1 MSRAWLWLGLLVA
14 FAGSAK
20 ELVLVD
26 AELAPQLNTEPGAEV
41 RAISR
46 LDQLPGALAGGQW
59 DRVSLVSHGRPGA
72 LLLGGQALDQA
83 FLAKHPGFL
92 DLWQNQLTANAQ
104 LELWGCDLAKG
115 QGHTLVD
122 SLSAALGRPVLAST
136 DATGPASLGGNL
148 RLEYGQGRVP
158 DSAPLALLHQLL
170 LSSSDS
176 QDFESFAAS
185 ASSPNYP
192 GNSGNF
198 GAFTIS
204 SNAASTPGLWVLA
217 SSNTNSGTQELY
229 VTGYNGDI
237 TTVTVKSTDGSEF
250 KLNSLYIDVGLGGL
264 AQRLTITAYRN
275 GSLQGSTNVD
285 YSSTQFGTSS
295 FSGISAF
302 DNIDEIR
309 ITSNDGQPVD
319 ISIDNINISSLF
331 DGDGNLTTGGGSEPS
346 SIATNAGST
355 AALDFTLSDGG
366 TSDGLAL
373 AVSQVKVHVS
383 GTSTATERGNVA
395 WTLTGTDISG
405 AVTGS
410 YSAGVV
416 TFSGLSIS
424 VADGDSETYA
434 INANLGHSGITDGH
448 TFILSLDGDTDLT
461 VGGSGTQMGSTNAVD
476 NGAGFA
482 ASVVATKL
490 TFTTQPAGSV
500 SGSALSTQPVV
511 QAQDAFDNL
520 DTGYSANVA
529 LSEASPGSLT
539 GTTTVAASGGVATF
553 SNLVYTATVDQE
565 AFTLT
570 AASGVLTDGTAN
582 SVTSDVVATKLLFS
596 TQPAPTSITSGSA
609 TSFSTVPVVQAV
621 DGNNTLDTGYTT
633 NIVLA
638 VTNTSGGLPA
648 GTVNSLTVTS
658 GDQDGSGT
666 TVTLTPSSGQATF
679 NGLQLLYSNSGP
691 TNSLALR
698 ASSTG
703 LTAASSTSLVSSAG
717 PSVTAGN
724 IDISGAGGTGGAF
737 KIGNTLTATWD
748 NSSGGDNNA
757 GITGVTVDFSQFG
770 GGAAVTASN
779 NSGIWA
785 ATYTLVAGAID
796 ATGRNIS
803 LSATNANGT
812 TTIADDANAT
822 VDTQAPTVTA
832 ARVSLSGAN
841 GTAGVFK
848 AGDTVTAT
856 WNNTGT
862 GDNNG
867 DIASVKVDFSA
878 FGGGSAVTASPS
890 SGTWTATYTLP
901 PGSIEASNLNVVVT
915 AVDDAGN
922 TTTTSGTTNATVD
935 NHAPAAPSTP
945 VLDSAS
951 DSGTLGD
958 FLTNDNTPTLTGT
971 GEVGASVQILDGAS
985 PVGSATVG
993 GSGNWSVTT
1002 NVLSDGAHSLT
1013 AKLQDGAG
1021 NESAAS
1027 GTLSLTIDA
1036 TAPAGYGLVVDQN
1049 PVNGANQ
1056 GATSVTL
1063 SGAEVGTRYQLTITS
1078 SGGGSPVVK
1087 SDSISA
1093 ANQQLTGLDVSSL
1106 PDGTLSYSLVLSDD
1120 AANSG
1125 IGATATVLKDSAAPT
1140 GYSASFGASFVNI
1153 ANQAI
1158 QSVTISGGENGADYQ
1173 LTISNGAGNV
1183 SRSGTLTG
1191 TGLTLNSLDFSAL
1204 ADGTLSLSL
1213 VLTDAAGNAGVAAT
1227 GSITKDTV
1235 APTLQS
1241 STPADSATDVALGV
1255 SPSLT
1260 FSEDM
1265 APGTNGSNHITLTA
1279 SNSTVVFDGAANGAA
1294 VSISGAAVSF
1304 TPSQELVPALV
1315 HTLSV
1320 GADALTDL
1328 AGNPYG
1334 GGSLSFTAQ
1343 DTTPVANNDSFA
1355 LTEDTPAQLAVL
1367 ANDAV
1372 VRGSFNNAS
1381 LVVVTQ
1387 PQHGTLALNTGTG
1400 ILTYT
1405 PDADYNGADSFTYQV
1420 QDSYGTLSNT
1430 ATASLTLAAVNDPPR
1445 AADDVASLQAG
1456 AEITVDVLANDQEVD
1471 SGDSINAATLVIV
1484 ANPQHGSATVQG
1496 GQIRYQADNDFT
1508 GVVTLRYQV
1517 GDTSQGALS
1526 NEAQLTFTILVPD
1539 APIAND
1545 DSETL
1550 DEDTALAID
1559 VMTND
1564 IGVGLDAAS
1573 LVVVQAP
1580 AHGSAVVD
1588 AGLIRY
1594 VPASDYNGADSFSYR
1609 VEDALGQTSNVGTV
1623 VLTINPINDAPLAV
1637 ADTAVLE
1644 SRNAMDINVKGN
1656 DSDIDNTLAQLSIV
1670 LVTQPVQ
1677 GSASVINDLVR
1688 YTPNSYIRG
1697 DDSFSYR
1704 LIDPDGALSAPVEVT
1719 ITFAVP
1725 NEPPLAVGDSVSTPQ
1740 GQAVT
1745 IALLAN
1751 DTDSDGSLDPA
1762 GLTLVTPPS
1771 HGVVD
1776 LQTSGDAVYTP
1787 AAGFH
1792 GDDSFSYQVADNQG
1806 ALSNTAQ
1813 VLIQVL
1819 RVNQV
1824 PVAQDDS
1831 QSVVAGVASNIDVLA
1846 NDSDSDGS
1854 VVSAQL
1860 QQMPAHG
1867 SAVVQGDG
1875 SITYTALV
1883 DYQGS
1888 DSFTYVAVDDE
1899 GGLST
1904 PATVNLTVTP
1914 ANAAPL
1920 ISGTPASSVQQ
1931 GASYRFAPTASDADG
1946 DSLTFSI
1953 QNKPAWASFDVATGV
1968 LAGTPGNA
1976 NVGTSSNIVISVS
1989 DGSAV
1994 SSLPAFSITVINV
2007 NDAPT
2012 AQADSYSLLEG
2023 SLLTIS
2029 AFEGVLAN
2037 DSDPDGDTLSAQ
2049 LLSGPAHATA
2059 FNLNSDGSF
2068 SYQHDGSEGGS
2079 DSFSYQV
2086 SDGEGSVASA
2096 SVSLT
2101 INPVNDAPRF
2111 TSIAPTSAIAGATFS
2126 YRVVVED
2133 PDSAV
2138 TLTLVTAPAWLTL
2151 EDNVLAGSVPA
2162 DASGQVTVEL
2172 LASDGAKTATQRFVL
2187 TIAEPQQSLVGL
2199 TGTWQGLPA
2208 KIGRPLALVL
2218 SAQHQGGP
2226 ALSGATLEVQL
2237 SGAAMSS
2244 ISGCTLTGA
2253 VQRCPLALASGA
2265 QQQWTLPVSSQNQG
2279 DQTVIA
2285 RVLDA
2290 DGNPLSELTTDV
2302 TLAADALS
2310 QGDRAAVIAKA
2321 TALALI
2327 HDQGRP
2333 LLVAG
2338 TSDGE
2343 GVTFYSFSGQT
2354 LVAEASLANLGH
2366 TRAMAVLD
2374 WNQDGLEDLVV
2385 INSSGDASAIYLNQG
2400 DLRFSALQTLPYGR
2414 KVKVADV
2421 DGDTYPDLL
2430 VGGQGLYLFRG
2441 NDGGAMAGLEV
2452 AKAPFIVKEFALWP
2466 DGRVLVTDGSQLS
2479 LMALDTVADQSGG
2492 SVASTPMAAALADD
2506 PATGQI
2512 RTLRVADLD
2521 GNGEA
2526 EAVAS
2531 YGLDAN
2537 GEGGGVAVLS
2547 DAGDGTMEPLTHVGD
2562 AAVNDLLVADF
2573 DGDGDLDLLAQHDNG
2588 SWQLMTNLGSAS
2600 SFIANNQTLFHPDSL
2615 GLVGD
2620 FNGDGMA
2627 DILLT
2632 DISDGSWTIYD
2643 GLASL
2648 LLGPRADLAL
2658 TSELTA
2664 TSTEYQTRYQ
2674 LRVQNNGPASVDQ
2687 AVLTVQVPASVTV
2700 AQWPAGCV
2708 QSQVGWQ
2715 CSLGTLASG
2724 AEVQLT
2730 LLAQGNA
2737 SLAKA
2742 QLGARVDGT
2751 AGDPDFSNN
2760 STSDTL
2766 GQPWGL
2772 RYGVKGHGGALAWP
2786 WLLLLA
2792 LAWYR
2797 RRPTAA

>member
-59 DRVSLVSHGRPGA
+59 DRVSLVSHGRPGV
-72 LLLGGQALDQA
+72 LLLGGQSLDQA

-92 DLWQNQLTANAQ
+92 DLWQNQLTAGAQ
-104 LELWGCDLAKG
+104 LELWGCGVAQG
-115 QGHTLVD
+115 QGHALVD
-122 SLSAALGRPVLAST
+122 SLSAALGRPVLASI

-185 ASSPNYP
+185 SSSPNYP

-204 SNAASTPGLWVLA
+204 SNAASTPGLWVLD
-217 SSNTNSGTQELY
+217 SSLTNSGTKELY
-229 VTGYNGDI
+229 VTGYNGDV

-250 KLNSLYIDVGLGGL
+250 KLNSLYFDVGIGGL

-275 GSLQGSTNVD
+275 GASQGSTNVD
-285 YSSTQFGTSS
+285 YTSTQFGTTS

-319 ISIDNINISSLF
+319 VSIDNINVSSLF
-331 DGDGNLTTGGGSEPS
+331 DSDGNLTTGGGSEPS
-346 SIATNAGST
+346 SIATNAGTT

-366 TSDGLAL
+366 GSDGLAMT
-373 AVSQVKVHVS
+373 VSQVKVHVS

-395 WTLTGTDISG
+395 WTLTGPDISSP
-405 AVTGS
+405 VTGS

-416 TFSGLSIS
+416 TFSGLTIS
-424 VADGDSETYA
+424 VADGGGETYA
-434 INANLGHSGITDGH
+434 VNANLGHSGITDGH

-461 VGGSGTQMGSTNAVD
+461 VGGSGTQMGSTTAVS

-490 TFTTQPAGSV
+490 AFTTQPAGSV
-500 SGSALSTQPVV
+500 SGGALSTQPVV
-511 QAQDAFDNL
+511 AAQDGFDNT
-520 DTGYSANVA
+520 DTDFTGNVS
-529 LSEASPGSLT
+529 LSEASPGTLS

-553 SNLVYTATVDQE
+553 SNLVYTATADQE

-596 TQPAPTSITSGSA
+596 TQPAPTSIISGST

-621 DGNNTLDTGYTT
+621 DASNTRDTGYSTDVT
-633 NIVLA
+633 LS
-638 VTNTSGGLPA
+638 VTNTSGGVPA
-648 GTVNSLTVTS
+648 GTVDSLTGT
-658 GDQDGSGT
+658 GDTDGNSI
-666 TVTLTPSSGQATF
+666 TVSLTPSTGSATF
-679 NGLQLLYSNSGP
+679 TGLALEY
-691 TNSLALR
+691 TNAGASDTLVLR
-698 ASSTG
+698 ASSG
-703 LTAASSTSLVSSAG
+703 SLASTSSNTITSFSGPTVS
-717 PSVTAGN
+717 AGN
-724 IDISGAGGTGGAF
+724 ISVSGASGSGGAY
-737 KIGNTLTATWD
+737 KIGDTVTARWNNT
-748 NSSGGDNNA
+748 SGGDNNS
-757 GITGVTVDFSQFG
+757 GVTSVTVDFSQFG

-779 NSGIWA
+779 NSGNWT
-785 ATYTLVAGAID
+785 ATYTIVAGSID
-796 ATGRNIS
+796 ATNRNVSVSATSGTGTSTTSGTNNVSVDNQAPIVTDANIS
-803 LSATNANGT
+803 
-812 TTIADDANAT
+812 I
-822 VDTQAPTVTA
+822 
-832 ARVSLSGAN
+832 SGAS
-841 GTAGVFK
+841 GPGPTFIV
-848 AGDTVTAT
+848 GDTVTAT
-856 WNNTGT
+856 WNSTADSNT
-862 GDNNG
+862 
-867 DIASVKVDFSA
+867 DITTVQVDFSA
-878 FGGGSAVTASPS
+878 FGGGSAVVASNS
-890 SGTWTATYTLP
+890 GGTWTATYTITA
-901 PGSIEASNLNVVVT
+901 GTIEASNRNVSVT
-915 AVDDAGN
+915 ATDDAGN
-922 TTTTSGTTNATVD
+922 STTASDSTNAAVD
-935 NHAPAAPSTP
+935 NLPPAAPSTP
-945 VLDSAS
+945 VLATAS
-951 DSGTLGD
+951 DSGTQGD
-958 FLTNDNTPTLTGT
+958 GLTNDNTPTLTGT
-971 GEVGASVQILDGAS
+971 GESG
-985 PVGSATVG
+985 ATVTIREG
-993 GSGNWSVTT
+993 ATDLGTATATGGNWSITT
-1002 NVLSDGAHSLT
+1002 STLSDGSHNLT
-1013 AKLQDGAG
+1013 AVQSDAAG
-1021 NESAAS
+1021 NVSSPSAA
-1027 GTLSLTIDA
+1027 LSLTIDA
-1036 TAPAGYGLVVDQN
+1036 TAPSGYSVTVGQSVVN
-1049 PVNGANQ
+1049 ASNQ
-1056 GATSVTL
+1056 TATSLTL
-1063 SGAEVGTRYQLTITS
+1063 AGAEVGAAYQLSISS
-1078 SGGGSPVVK
+1078 SGGGTAVTASGT
-1087 SDSISA
+1087 ISSA
-1093 ANQQLTGLDVSSL
+1093 SEQISGLDVSSL
-1106 PDGTLSYSLVLSDD
+1106 PDGTLSYSLVLLDD

-1125 IGATATVLKDSAAPT
+1125 AAATDTVLKDSAAPA

-1153 ANQAI
+1153 ANQAA

-1173 LTISNGAGNV
+1173 LNIASSGGGTPVTA
-1183 SRSGTLTG
+1183 SGTLSG
-1191 TGLTLNSLDFSAL
+1191 TSLTLNSLNFSGL

-1213 VLTDAAGNAGVAAT
+1213 VLTDPAGNAGAPAT

-1241 STPADSATDVALGV
+1241 SAPADNATDVALGV

-1265 APGTNGSNHITLTA
+1265 VPGASGSNHITLTA

-1294 VSISGAAVSF
+1294 VSISGAEVSF
-1304 TPSQELVPALV
+1304 TPSQELVPTLV

-1381 LVVVTQ
+1381 LVVVTA
-1387 PQHGTLALNTGTG
+1387 PQHGNLSLNTGTG
-1400 ILTYT
+1400 ILTYS
-1405 PDADYNGADSFTYQV
+1405 PEADYNGADSFTYQV

-1430 ATASLTLAAVNDPPR
+1430 ATATLTLAAVNDPPR

-1456 AEITVDVLANDQEVD
+1456 AEITVDVLANDAEVD

-1484 ANPQHGSATVQG
+1484 ASPQHGSATVQG

-1545 DSETL
+1545 DSAAL

-1594 VPASDYNGADSFSYR
+1594 VPASDYNGVDSFSYR

-1688 YTPNSYIRG
+1688 YTPNSDIRG

-1704 LIDPDGALSAPVEVT
+1704 LRDPEGALSAPVEVT

-1725 NEPPLAVGDSVSTPQ
+1725 NEPPLAVKDSVSTPQ

-1751 DTDSDGSLDPA
+1751 DTDSDGSLDTTS
-1762 GLTLVTPPS
+1762 LTLVTPPS
-1771 HGVVD
+1771 HGMVD

-1792 GDDSFSYQVADNQG
+1792 GDDTFSYQVADNQG

-1813 VLIQVL
+1813 VLIQVV

-1875 SITYTALV
+1875 SITYTALA

-1989 DGSAV
+1989 DGTAV

-2012 AQADSYSLLEG
+2012 AQADSYGLLEG

-2068 SYQHDGSEGGS
+2068 SYQHDGSEGSS

-2086 SDGEGSVASA
+2086 SDGQGGVASA

-2226 ALSGATLEVQL
+2226 ALNGATLEVQL
-2237 SGAAMSS
+2237 SGAAMNS
-2244 ISGCTLTGA
+2244 ISGCTLSGA
-2253 VQRCPLALASGA
+2253 VQRCPLALAVGA
-2265 QQQWTLPVSSQNQG
+2265 QQQWTLPISSQNQG
-2279 DQTVIA
+2279 DQTVLA

-2327 HDQGRP
+2327 HDQGQM

-2338 TSDGE
+2338 TSEGE
-2343 GVTFYSFSGQT
+2343 GVTFYRFSGET
-2354 LVAEASLANLGH
+2354 LVAEASLDNLGH
-2366 TRAMAVLD
+2366 TRALAVLD

-2400 DLRFSALQTLPYGR
+2400 GLRFSALQSLPYGR
-2414 KVKVADV
+2414 KVKVSDV

-2441 NDGGAMAGLEV
+2441 NDGGTQAGLEV
-2452 AKAPFIVKEFALWP
+2452 AKTPFIVKEFALWP
-2466 DGRVLVTDGSQLS
+2466 DGRVLVTDGSELS
-2479 LMALDTVADQSGG
+2479 LMALDTVADQTGG
-2492 SVASTPMAAALADD
+2492 SVTSAPMMAALADD

-2547 DAGDGTMEPLTHVGD
+2547 DAGDGTMDTLTHVGD
-2562 AAVNDLLVADF
+2562 AAVDDLLVADF

-2632 DISDGSWTIYD
+2632 DIGDGSWTIYD

-2664 TSTEYQTRYQ
+2664 TSTQYQTRYQ

-2700 AQWPAGCV
+2700 AQWPAGCTE
-2708 QSQVGWQ
+2708 SQVGWQ

-2797 RRPTAA
+2797 RRPRMA

>member
-59 DRVSLVSHGRPGA
+59 DRVSLVSHGQPGA
-72 LLLGGQALDQA
+72 LLLGGQSLDQA

-92 DLWQNQLTANAQ
+92 DLWQNQLTAGAQ
-104 LELWGCDLAKG
+104 LELWGCGVAQG
-115 QGHTLVD
+115 QGHALVD

-185 ASSPNYP
+185 SSSPNYP

-204 SNAASTPGLWVLA
+204 SDAASTPGLWVLD
-217 SSNTNSGTQELY
+217 SSLTNSGTKELY
-229 VTGYNGDI
+229 VTGYNGDV

-250 KLNSLYIDVGLGGL
+250 KLNSLYFDVGIGGL

-275 GSLQGSTNVD
+275 GASQGSTNVD
-285 YSSTQFGTSS
+285 YTSTQFGTTS

-319 ISIDNINISSLF
+319 VSIDNINVSSLF
-331 DGDGNLTTGGGSEPS
+331 DSDGNLTTGGGSEPS
-346 SIATNAGST
+346 SIATNAGTT

-366 TSDGLAL
+366 GSDGLAMT
-373 AVSQVKVHVS
+373 VSQVKVHVS
-383 GTSTATERGNVA
+383 GTSTTTERGNVA
-395 WTLTGTDISG
+395 WTLTGPDISSP
-405 AVTGS
+405 VTGS

-416 TFSGLSIS
+416 TFSGLTIS
-424 VADGDSETYA
+424 VADGGGETYA
-434 INANLGHSGITDGH
+434 VNANLGHSGITDGH

-461 VGGSGTQMGSTNAVD
+461 VGGSGTQMGSTTAVS

-482 ASVVATKL
+482 AGVVATKL
-490 TFTTQPAGSV
+490 AFTTQPAGSV
-500 SGSALSTQPVV
+500 SGGALSTQPVV
-511 QAQDAFDNL
+511 AAQDGFDNT
-520 DTGYSANVA
+520 DTDFTGNVS
-529 LSEASPGSLT
+529 LSEASAGTLS

-553 SNLVYTATVDQE
+553 SNLVYTATADQE

-596 TQPAPTSITSGSA
+596 TQPAPTSIISGSA

-621 DGNNTLDTGYTT
+621 DASNTRDTGYSTDV
-633 NIVLA
+633 ILS
-638 VTNTSGGLPA
+638 VTNTSGGVPA
-648 GTVNSLTVTS
+648 GTVDSLTGT
-658 GDQDGSGT
+658 GDTDGNSI
-666 TVTLTPSSGQATF
+666 TVSLTPSTGSATF
-679 NGLQLLYSNSGP
+679 TGLALEY
-691 TNSLALR
+691 TNAGASDTLVLR
-698 ASSTG
+698 ASSG
-703 LTAASSTSLVSSAG
+703 SLASTSSNTITSFSGPTVS
-717 PSVTAGN
+717 AGN
-724 IDISGAGGTGGAF
+724 ISVSGASGSGGAY
-737 KIGNTLTATWD
+737 KIGDTVTARWNNT
-748 NSSGGDNNA
+748 SGGDNNS
-757 GITGVTVDFSQFG
+757 GVTSVTVDFSQFG

-779 NSGIWA
+779 NSGNWT
-785 ATYTLVAGAID
+785 ATYTIVAGSID
-796 ATGRNIS
+796 ATNRNVSVSATSGTGTSTTSGTNNVSVDNQAPIVTDANIS
-803 LSATNANGT
+803 
-812 TTIADDANAT
+812 I
-822 VDTQAPTVTA
+822 
-832 ARVSLSGAN
+832 SGAS
-841 GTAGVFK
+841 GPGPTFIV
-848 AGDTVTAT
+848 GDTVTAT
-856 WNNTGT
+856 WNSTADSNT
-862 GDNNG
+862 
-867 DIASVKVDFSA
+867 DITTVQVDFSA
-878 FGGGSAVTASPS
+878 FGGGSAVVASNS
-890 SGTWTATYTLP
+890 GGTWTATYTITA
-901 PGSIEASNLNVVVT
+901 GTIEASNRNVSVT
-915 AVDDAGN
+915 ATDDAGN
-922 TTTTSGTTNATVD
+922 STTASDSTNAAVD
-935 NHAPAAPSTP
+935 NLPPAAPSTP
-945 VLDSAS
+945 VLATAS
-951 DSGTLGD
+951 DSGTQGD
-958 FLTNDNTPTLTGT
+958 GLTNDNTPTLTGT
-971 GEVGASVQILDGAS
+971 GESG
-985 PVGSATVG
+985 ATVTIREG
-993 GSGNWSVTT
+993 ATDLGTATATGGNWSITT
-1002 NVLSDGAHSLT
+1002 STLSDGSHNLT
-1013 AKLQDGAG
+1013 AVQSDAAG
-1021 NESAAS
+1021 NVSSPSAA
-1027 GTLSLTIDA
+1027 LSLTIDA
-1036 TAPAGYGLVVDQN
+1036 TAPSGYSVTVDQSV
-1049 PVNGANQ
+1049 VNATNQ
-1056 GATSVTL
+1056 TATSLTL
-1063 SGAEVGTRYQLTITS
+1063 AGAEVGAAYQLSISS
-1078 SGGGSPVVK
+1078 SGGGTAVTASGT
-1087 SDSISA
+1087 ISSA
-1093 ANQQLTGLDVSSL
+1093 SEQISGLDVSSL
-1106 PDGTLSYSLVLSDD
+1106 PDGTLSYSLVLLDD

-1125 IGATATVLKDSAAPT
+1125 AAATDTVLKDSAAPA

-1153 ANQAI
+1153 ANQAA

-1173 LTISNGAGNV
+1173 LNIASSGGGTPVTA
-1183 SRSGTLTG
+1183 SGTLSG
-1191 TGLTLNSLDFSAL
+1191 TSLTLNSLNFSGL

-1213 VLTDAAGNAGVAAT
+1213 VLTDPAGNAGAPAT

-1241 STPADSATDVALGV
+1241 SAPADNATDVALGV

-1294 VSISGAAVSF
+1294 VSISGAEVSF
-1304 TPSQELVPALV
+1304 TPSQELVPTLV

-1334 GGSLSFTAQ
+1334 GGSFSFTAQ

-1387 PQHGTLALNTGTG
+1387 PQHGTLSLNTGTG
-1400 ILTYT
+1400 ILTYS
-1405 PDADYNGADSFTYQV
+1405 PEADYNGADSFTYQV

-1430 ATASLTLAAVNDPPR
+1430 ATATLTLAAVNDPPR

-1456 AEITVDVLANDQEVD
+1456 AEITVDVLANDAEVD
-1471 SGDSINAATLVIV
+1471 SGDSINAATLVI
-1484 ANPQHGSATVQG
+1484 ASKPEHGSASVQG
-1496 GQIRYQADNDFT
+1496 GQIVYQADDDFT

-1526 NEAQLTFTILVPD
+1526 NEATLTLTVLASGAPVANAD
-1539 APIAND
+1539 AA
-1545 DSETL
+1545 TL
-1550 DEDTALAID
+1550 DEDTSLDID
-1559 VMTND
+1559 VLAND
-1564 IGVGLDAAS
+1564 SGNGLDANTLAVVVAPSHGAVS
-1573 LVVVQAP
+1573 LVS
-1580 AHGSAVVD
+1580 GM
-1588 AGLIRY
+1588 LRY
-1594 VPASDYNGADSFSYR
+1594 VPAADYFGSDSFSYR
-1609 VEDALGQTSNVGTV
+1609 VADASGLTSSAATV
-1623 VLTINPINDAPLAV
+1623 TLTINPVNDAPVAV
-1637 ADTAVLE
+1637 ADTAVMVTTG
-1644 SRNAMDINVKGN
+1644 AMDINVLGN
-1656 DSDIDNTLAQLSIV
+1656 DGDVDNAIGDLTIQFTGPPASGNLSLNGR
-1670 LVTQPVQ
+1670 LVHYQPV
-1677 GSASVINDLVR
+1677 GSPVS
-1688 YTPNSYIRG
+1688 
-1697 DDSFSYR
+1697 DSFQYR
-1704 LIDPDGALSAPVEVT
+1704 LRDPSGALSAPVTVN
-1719 ITFAVP
+1719 IVASLP
-1725 NEPPLAVGDSVSTPQ
+1725 NQPPLAVDDQASTRQ
-1740 GQAVT
+1740 NEAVT
-1745 IALLAN
+1745 INLLSN
-1751 DTDSDGSLDPA
+1751 DSDADGSLDAPSLALVIAPA
-1762 GLTLVTPPS
+1762 
-1771 HGVVD
+1771 HGVAT
-1776 LQTSGDAVYTP
+1776 LQGSGQMLYTP
-1787 AAGFH
+1787 STGFH
-1792 GDDSFSYQVADNQG
+1792 GDDTFSYQVADNQG
-1806 ALSNTAQ
+1806 ALSNIAM
-1813 VLIQVL
+1813 V
-1819 RVNQV
+1819 RVRVQRFNQL

-1875 SITYTALV
+1875 SITYTALA

-1989 DGSAV
+1989 DGTAV

-2012 AQADSYSLLEG
+2012 AQADSYGLLEG

-2068 SYQHDGSEGGS
+2068 SYQHDGSEGSS

-2086 SDGEGSVASA
+2086 SDGQGGVASA

-2126 YRVVVED
+2126 YQVVVED

-2151 EDNVLAGSVPA
+2151 EDNVLAGSVPG

-2244 ISGCTLTGA
+2244 ISGCTLSGA
-2253 VQRCPLALASGA
+2253 VQRCPLALAVGA
-2265 QQQWTLPVSSQNQG
+2265 QQQWTLPISSQNQG
-2279 DQTVIA
+2279 DQTVLA

-2327 HDQGRP
+2327 HDQGQM

-2338 TSDGE
+2338 TSEGE
-2343 GVTFYSFSGQT
+2343 GVTFYRFSGET
-2354 LVAEASLANLGH
+2354 LVAEASLDNLGH
-2366 TRAMAVLD
+2366 TRALAVLD

-2400 DLRFSALQTLPYGR
+2400 GLRFSALQSLPYGR
-2414 KVKVADV
+2414 KVKVSDV

-2441 NDGGAMAGLEV
+2441 NDGGTQAGLEV
-2452 AKAPFIVKEFALWP
+2452 AKTPFIVKEFALWP
-2466 DGRVLVTDGSQLS
+2466 DGRVLVTDGSELS
-2479 LMALDTVADQSGG
+2479 LMALDTVADQTGG
-2492 SVASTPMAAALADD
+2492 SVTSAPMMAALADD

-2547 DAGDGTMEPLTHVGD
+2547 DAGDGTMDTLTHVGD
-2562 AAVNDLLVADF
+2562 AAVDDLLVADF

-2632 DISDGSWTIYD
+2632 DIGDGSWTIYD

-2648 LLGPRADLAL
+2648 LLGPSADLAL

-2664 TSTEYQTRYQ
+2664 TSTQYQTRYQ

-2700 AQWPAGCV
+2700 AQWPAGCTE
-2708 QSQVGWQ
+2708 SQVGWQ

-2797 RRPTAA
+2797 RRPRTA